1 MKKQFTLIEIM
12 LSMAIL
18 MLIVIFMTNF
28 LKFTQSLWMRSK
40 NKSSLF
46 QEANIAFTN
55 MEEDFLTN
63 YNYSDNDIPSL
74 FWNEG
79 SIIHF
84 VSSKEYLND
93 TIEINLNEIS
103 YRYKNNEL
111 QRRDVNPQ
119 NSDFNVIDVIKSI
132 KSGADVAIDI
142 IWTNNSEDDF
152 HTVIPNVKNL
162 EFSCEDSNFE
172 VTTEYPTYLRIN
184 LTLMPQESFSQEQ
197 DILGENP
204 TAEEIAN
211 SPFKKYERTF
221 SKLIKIRR

>member
-1 MKKQFTLIEIM
+1 MKKQFTLIEVI

-18 MLIVIFMTNF
+18 MIIVIFMTNF
-28 LKFTQSLWMRSK
+28 LKFTQNVWMRSK

-55 MEEDFLTN
+55 IEEDFSTN
-63 YNYSDNDIPSL
+63 YNYPENDISPL

-79 SIIHF
+79 DIIHF
-84 VSSKEYLND
+84 VSSKGYLND
-93 TIEINLNEIS
+93 SIETNLNEIS

-111 QRRDVNPQ
+111 QRRDINPEH
-119 NSDFNVIDVIKSI
+119 SDFNVIDIIKSI
-132 KSGADVAIDI
+132 KEDPTVDYKT
-142 IWTNNSEDDF
+142 IWNNNSEDDF
-152 HTVIPNVKNL
+152 NTVIPNIKKI
-162 EFSCEDSNFE
+162 EFSCEDGDFE
-172 VTTEYPTYLRIN
+172 VTANYPTYLRIN

-197 DILGENP
+197 ELFGSDATDSEL
-204 TAEEIAN
+204 AN